1 MAEEGQR
8 DVFQIYVK
16 FCLRI
21 VQIFNFFGITTKV
34 LSFVVL
40 WCDTKNVC

>member
-8 DVFQIYVK
+8 DVFKIYVK

-21 VQIFNFFGITTKV
+21 VQIFNKSV
-34 LSFVVL
+34 KLCCRLV
-40 WCDTKNVC
+40 WH